1 MKTFKTAVMVLAL
14 LWGLAG
20 CVATPGYPTYGAN
33 PYDYPS
39 CATTYY
45 GYGGPSYY
53 GPGGCYP
60 YYGTVFLGGYYS
72 SYDRH
77 HHHYYPHAVRAP
89 HLHQHRHVTVDH
101 RRHGDWQGRGD
112 RTVTAPPHRVDR
124 RVDRSV
130 PPVFH
135 RPDRAPSR
143 GEKGL
148 FTDRGHQRRHSPD
161 FDRGER
167 RTVRG
172 DDRSRERP
180 GHGGEFRWRGDGKLR
195 CSGARC

>member
-1 MKTFKTAVMVLAL
+1 MKTFKTAVMALAL

-20 CVATPGYPTYGAN
+20 CVATPGYPTYGAY

-53 GPGGCYP
+53 GSGGCYP

-112 RTVTAPPHRVDR
+112 RTLTAPPHRVDR

-130 PPVFH
+130 
-135 RPDRAPSR
+135 
-143 GEKGL
+143 
-148 FTDRGHQRRHSPD
+148 
-161 FDRGER
+161 
-167 RTVRG
+167 RG

-180 GHGGEFRWRGDGKLR
+180 GPGHGGEFGWRGDGKLR
-195 CSGARC
+195 CKGARC